1 MSTFNS
7 LKLFVDEQ
15 LFNTLNASNK
25 KKIRKKTEKLKIYNY
40 RNKYLSI
47 CKYIPDMMFGD
58 NLKFIAAGDLFKF
71 SAPDIFSTFIG
82 VYSGLVSS
90 IYEELL

>member
-1 MSTFNS
+1 M
-7 LKLFVDEQ
+7 Q
-15 LFNTLNASNK
+15 
-25 KKIRKKTEKLKIYNY
+25 
-40 RNKYLSI
+40 I